1 MADAEK
7 ELPWQSLARSNPS
20 SCAGPPPS
28 LDRTASEAEGAFTQR
43 TRRLNP
49 RNHHGMILLVIIDLC
64 DLVSGSPEPPLMEGE
79 VEVTGS
85 TSRPGSLGHLL
96 KIPVRRRDD
105 VAAGTARF
113 L

>member
-49 RNHHGMILLVIIDLC
+49 RDHHGMILLVIIDLAIWY
-64 DLVSGSPEPPLMEGE
+64 LA
-79 VEVTGS
+79 
-85 TSRPGSLGHLL
+85 RPSHPSCRERWKALDRHRGPGLW
-96 KIPVRRRDD
+96 
-105 VAAGTARF
+105 AAC
-113 L
+113 